1 MSQSYYDKNTED
13 PEILKVGLRNIYFRK
28 KMGMN
33 HALQNYYRVHRAIHS
48 KKEEN

>member
-1 MSQSYYDKNTED
+1 MSASYYDKYTED
-13 PEILKVGLRNIYFRK
+13 PEILKVGLRNIVSE